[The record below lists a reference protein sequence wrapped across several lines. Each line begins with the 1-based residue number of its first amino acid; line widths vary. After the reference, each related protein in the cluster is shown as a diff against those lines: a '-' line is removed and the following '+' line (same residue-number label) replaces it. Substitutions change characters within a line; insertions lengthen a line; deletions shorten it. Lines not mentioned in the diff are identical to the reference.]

1 MDNTD
6 QTIVFEGIEMNPIQ
20 VSRIVEEWFDQNFA
34 MGDDGMERLES
45 FLTKMQ
51 EETDN
56 KFLMYNEKDI
66 EDSIKYHT
74 RMIQAIKLLQSRDF
88 HTTKFEDTFYYEK

>member
-6 QTIVFEGIEMNPIQ
+6 QTIVFDGIEMNPIQ

-34 MGDDGMERLES
+34 MGDGEVRLES
-45 FLTKMQ
+45 FILKIQ

-56 KFLMYNEKDI
+56 QFLMYNEKDM
-66 EDSIKYHT
+66 EDSLNYHR
-74 RMIQAIKLLQSRDF
+74 RMINAIENLQSRDP
-88 HTTKFEDTFYYEK
+88 HTTKFGDTYYYEK